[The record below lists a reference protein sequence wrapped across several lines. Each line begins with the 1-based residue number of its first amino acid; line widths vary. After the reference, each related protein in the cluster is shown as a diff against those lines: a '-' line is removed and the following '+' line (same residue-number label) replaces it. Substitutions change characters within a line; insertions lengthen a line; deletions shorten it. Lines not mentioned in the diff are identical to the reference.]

1 MDISTLKLSVLA
13 ASVALV
19 TTQVQAAAFQL
30 AEQNAT
36 GLGRAYSG
44 EGAIGDNAAV
54 LGRNPA
60 AMTLFDKPALS
71 GGVIYVNPDIDVEG
85 KGANVAAGKALG
97 LPTDSKDIADDAWV
111 PFVYYVHP
119 INEQW
124 VAGVGAFTNY
134 GLSTTYQD
142 DHYAGPVA
150 GKTNLKTFN
159 LNPNIAFKANEHISL
174 GAGFNAVYA
183 DAELIRHSGVASAQV
198 NGQTAG
204 SPVATS
210 LVPTNEFV
218 RLKGDDWGYGW
229 NIGTLIEADEHNR
242 WALTYRSKIKLT
254 LEGDYSSA
262 LPNLGG
268 QQLAPDLP
276 IGTGGQSIPGQLD
289 LTLPAIAEVS
299 GFHQIQPDWAL
310 HYGIMWTEWSSFEEL
325 RAQNG
330 AGDTLFKKDEKFNN
344 SWRVSMGA
352 THTLNDQWVLRGG
365 LAYDQSPVP
374 ADTRSISIP
383 DVDRTWYTLGA
394 TYAATPN
401 LSVDGGFAF
410 LHGKKVDVIE
420 DGFEFR
426 SGGNAYLFGLQMN
439 YDF

>member
-111 PFVYYVHP
+111 PFIYYVHP

-142 DHYAGPVA
+142 DHYA
-150 GKTNLKTFN
+150 
-159 LNPNIAFKANEHISL
+159 
-174 GAGFNAVYA
+174 
-183 DAELIRHSGVASAQV
+183 
-198 NGQTAG
+198 
-204 SPVATS
+204 
-210 LVPTNEFV
+210 
-218 RLKGDDWGYGW
+218 
-229 NIGTLIEADEHNR
+229 
-242 WALTYRSKIKLT
+242 
-254 LEGDYSSA
+254 
-262 LPNLGG
+262 
-268 QQLAPDLP
+268 
-276 IGTGGQSIPGQLD
+276 
-289 LTLPAIAEVS
+289 
-299 GFHQIQPDWAL
+299 
-310 HYGIMWTEWSSFEEL
+310 
-325 RAQNG
+325 
-330 AGDTLFKKDEKFNN
+330 
-344 SWRVSMGA
+344 
-352 THTLNDQWVLRGG
+352 
-365 LAYDQSPVP
+365 
-374 ADTRSISIP
+374 
-383 DVDRTWYTLGA
+383 
-394 TYAATPN
+394 
-401 LSVDGGFAF
+401 
-410 LHGKKVDVIE
+410 
-420 DGFEFR
+420 
-426 SGGNAYLFGLQMN
+426 
-439 YDF
+439 

>member
-19 TTQVQAAAFQL
+19 TGQVQAAAFQL

-36 GLGRAYSG
+36 GLGRAYAG

-71 GGVIYVNPDIDVEG
+71 GGVIYINPDIDVDG

-150 GKTNLKTFN
+150 GKTDLKTFN
-159 LNPNIAFKANEHISL
+159 LNPTIAFKANEHISL

-183 DAELIRHSGVASAQV
+183 DAELIRHSGIYGANFGLSEK
-198 NGQTAG
+198 
-204 SPVATS
+204 
-210 LVPTNEFV
+210 NEFV

-262 LPNLGG
+262 LPNNLPPALG
-268 QQLAPDLP
+268 LP
-276 IGTGGQSIPGQLD
+276 VGTSGQSIPGQLD

-310 HYGIMWTEWSSFEEL
+310 HYGIMWTEWSSFKEL
-325 RAQNG
+325 QAQDG
-330 AGDTLFKKDEKFNN
+330 AGKELFQKDENFKN

-352 THTLNDQWVLRGG
+352 THTLNDQWTLRGG

-374 ADTRSISIP
+374 ANTRSISIP
-383 DVDRTWYTLGA
+383 DVDRTWYTVGA

-410 LHGKKVDVIE
+410 LHGKKVDVVE

-439 YDF
+439 YAF